1 MNRKDYIR
9 SILPSVGSPKEDLVE
24 VFAPI
29 NIALIKYWGK
39 KDRELMLPYN
49 SSLSVTLKNLGTKT
63 KLCLSDKDMLSINSQ
78 IVDEDSEKFN
88 KVFQFLHL
96 ICGDDVKFR
105 VDTENNIPIASGL
118 ASSASAFASFVLAVN
133 ALFGFNLTPEDCAK
147 IARIGS
153 VSAGRSLHPGFVLM
167 NHENDSAVTNVL
179 SKFNDFCV
187 GFCIVSEEEKKYK
200 SRDNM
205 DYTVSSSVFYESWLQ
220 ITKRD
225 LQEIYPL
232 IENGDFYQV
241 GKIAERNALSMHAS
255 IAMLNEEDRF
265 YLKSE
270 SLRIIKKVQTLR
282 DNGLPVFCTVD
293 AGPNVKLLFQ
303 YKDIASVA
311 SAFPEMNFYEKVV

>member
-9 SILPSVGSPKEDLVE
+9 SILPLVGSPKEDTVE

-63 KLCLSDKDMLSINSQ
+63 KLSLSDKDMLSINSQ
-78 IVDEDSEKFN
+78 IIHEDSEKFN